1 MKNNVALRPNFPR
14 FGFGSML
21 IGMVLVLVVSTLA
34 DDDLLFN
41 RVLIRLSISLL
52 LIASVYLLSHNRRV
66 LVIAVILGLPTL
78 ATNWGVVTHESSW
91 LILVNYCS
99 NVLFFSYVTWCLLQQ
114 IFTAWRVTAD
124 TIWGSICIYLM
135 LGFVWSFVYG
145 ALAVVQVTAFKDVAA
160 DQIASLVYFS
170 FVTLSTLGY
179 GDITPLT
186 RQAQVLAFSEALVGQ
201 LYLTVLVARLVGL
214 YSSNKGS

>member
-1 MKNNVALRPNFPR
+1 MPQRPKFPR

-21 IGMVLVLVVSTLA
+21 IGMVSVLVVSTLA

-41 RVLIRLSISLL
+41 RVLIRLSISVL

-66 LVIAVILGLPTL
+66 LVTAVVLGLPTL
-78 ATNWGVVTHESSW
+78 ATNWGVVTHEYPW
-91 LILVNYCS
+91 LMLMNYCS

-114 IFTAWRVTAD
+114 IFTARRVTGD

-135 LGFVWSFVYG
+135 LGFVWSFIYG
-145 ALAVVQVTAFKDVAA
+145 ALAVVQAGAFKDVAA
-160 DQIASLVYFS
+160 EQVASLVYFS

-214 YSSNKGS
+214 YSSNKGN

>member
-1 MKNNVALRPNFPR
+1 MPQRPNFPR

-21 IGMVLVLVVSTLA
+21 LGMVSVLGVSTLA
-34 DDDLLFN
+34 DEGLFN
-41 RVLIRLSISLL
+41 RVLIRLSISALL
-52 LIASVYLLSHNRRV
+52 VASVYLLSHNRRM
-66 LVIAVILGLPTL
+66 LLIGGILGLPPL
-78 ATNWGVVTHESSW
+78 VTNWGVLTYEYSW
-91 LILVNYCS
+91 LMLMNYCS
-99 NVLFFSYVTWCLLQQ
+99 NALFLGYVTWCLLQQ
-114 IFTAWRVTAD
+114 IFTARRVTGD

-135 LGFVWSFVYG
+135 LGFVWAFIYG
-145 ALAVVQVTAFKDVAA
+145 ALAVVQTEAFKDMAA
-160 DQIASLVYFS
+160 DQVSSLIYFS

-214 YSSNKGS
+214 YSSNKDS